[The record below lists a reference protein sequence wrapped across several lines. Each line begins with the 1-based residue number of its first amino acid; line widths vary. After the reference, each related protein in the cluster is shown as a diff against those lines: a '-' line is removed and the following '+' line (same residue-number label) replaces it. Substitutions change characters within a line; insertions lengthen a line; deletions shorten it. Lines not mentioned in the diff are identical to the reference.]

1 MAIYD
6 NAADI
11 INDVCVEVGLDEN
24 DDPFDSTDKSI
35 AKLCR
40 LLTLCGR
47 ELIGVHQWQ
56 RMVREHSITTDSLDS
71 GSYPLPTDY
80 LYLIDQT
87 GWTPTNRLPL
97 GGPLSAQDWSFI
109 VGSGFQQQTIYI
121 SFREFE
127 GTFNVLPND
136 PVPDGIEITFEY
148 ISNCFAV
155 TVPGDI
161 PINRVTDGTDLIW
174 FPPILIQKFLK
185 LRYLESIGFPTD
197 AAMDQFNSALATWL
211 PKDKSAPVLHMGGRR
226 LYPYI
231 DWRNIP
237 ETNYGPP

>member
-6 NAADI
+6 NAASI

-56 RMVREHSITTDSLDS
+56 RMVREHSITTDSLDT

-80 LYLIDQT
+80 LYFIDQT

-127 GTFNVLPND
+127 GTINILPND

-155 TVPGDI
+155 TVPGGGA
-161 PINRVTDGTDLIW
+161 INRVTDGTDSIL

-197 AAMDQFNSALATWL
+197 AAMDQFNNALATWL
-211 PKDKSAPVLHMGGRR
+211 PKDKSAPVLNMTGKR